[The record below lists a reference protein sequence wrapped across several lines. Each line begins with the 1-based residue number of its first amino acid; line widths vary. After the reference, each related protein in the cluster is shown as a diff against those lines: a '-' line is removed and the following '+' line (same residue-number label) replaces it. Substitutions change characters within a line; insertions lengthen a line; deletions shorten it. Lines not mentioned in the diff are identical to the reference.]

1 VKLTSI
7 ISVKNRGRRRGA
19 SLRVCSKQKLVAALP
34 IGLLPAPLVERRK
47 NMNGKIVPIRY
58 VMTALGGTFVPVEE
72 EEGSDEEL
80 LHSEG

>member
-1 VKLTSI
+1 
-7 ISVKNRGRRRGA
+7 
-19 SLRVCSKQKLVAALP
+19 
-34 IGLLPAPLVERRK
+34 VERRK

-58 VMTALGGTFVPVEE
+58 VMTALGGTFVPIEE

>member
-1 VKLTSI
+1 
-7 ISVKNRGRRRGA
+7 
-19 SLRVCSKQKLVAALP
+19 
-34 IGLLPAPLVERRK
+34 VERRK

-80 LHSEG
+80 LHREG

>member
-1 VKLTSI
+1 MFTIYAK
-7 ISVKNRGRRRGA
+7 KRGRRRGA
-19 SLRVCSKQKLVAALP
+19 SLRVRSKRKLVAVLP
-34 IGLLPAPLVERRK
+34 IGLLLVPLVERRR

-58 VMTALGGTFVPVEE
+58 VMTALGGTFVPIEE